1 MKHIGCYILSMVFAF
16 PVLCANSVNRQE
28 RVYADGFNGASYVGS
43 LTMEITYSH
52 KDDQDLEIKGGLP
65 NYYNQTTHVNTC
77 ANVAGAITLGY
88 YDGEYDNLIPNFSAK
103 RVILDRV
110 IYTAQNQEVQNVI
123 NELYERMGTN
133 TDGEGTTARGFRDG
147 LQDYVEEKG
156 CHISYSAVVANETLN
171 IPAFKQSINDEKLVV
186 LFVSRYNLV
195 SLLGIQGSSTED
207 SFTMLTYEGNHVL
220 IAYGIR
226 EIVYY
231 NDSGNVVEELTLLQ
245 VATGYQQEQF
255 AYVVLDSR
263 MQIFEGYQIEIS

>member
-1 MKHIGCYILSMVFAF
+1 MSGWGQILM
-16 PVLCANSVNRQE
+16 
-28 RVYADGFNGASYVGS
+28 
-43 LTMEITYSH
+43 
-52 KDDQDLEIKGGLP
+52 
-65 NYYNQTTHVNTC
+65 
-77 ANVAGAITLGY
+77 
-88 YDGEYDNLIPNFSAK
+88 
-103 RVILDRV
+103 
-110 IYTAQNQEVQNVI
+110 
-123 NELYERMGTN
+123 
-133 TDGEGTTARGFRDG
+133 ARGRRQGDS
-147 LQDYVEEKG
+147 DVEEKG

-171 IPAFKQSINDEKLVV
+171 IPAFKQSINDEKPVV

-207 SFTMLTYEGNHVL
+207 RFTMLTYEGNHVL